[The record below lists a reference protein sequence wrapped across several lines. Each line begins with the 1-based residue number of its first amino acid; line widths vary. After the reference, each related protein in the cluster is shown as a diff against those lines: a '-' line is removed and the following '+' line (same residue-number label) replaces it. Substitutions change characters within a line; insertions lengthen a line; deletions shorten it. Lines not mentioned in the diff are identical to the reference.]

1 MIALLFAL
9 FKGNITRW
17 ETMSFFDLELVIII
31 LTFLVTYYSLQG
43 AGIFALSL
51 GLLIDT
57 FSTGPLGLL
66 TFIYLASFLLIV
78 VGSSLFDCRALVG
91 LSILTF
97 LVVLLK
103 NLVQMLL
110 MVSFSLGSPV
120 SIPWLLAIV
129 TSAMFSGLLAPA
141 VFYLLKSGFR
151 FFLKDVENV
160 F

>member
-17 ETMSFFDLELVIII
+17 ETMRFFDLEIVIII
-31 LTFLVTYYSLQG
+31 LAFLVTYYSLPG
-43 AGIFALSL
+43 AGLFAFSL
-51 GLLIDT
+51 GLLVDT

-66 TFIYLASFLLIV
+66 TFLYLASFLLIV
-78 VGSSLFDCRALVG
+78 LGSSLFDCRALVG

-97 LVVLLK
+97 LVVFIK
-103 NLVQMLL
+103 DFFQMLL
-110 MVSFSLGSPV
+110 LISFSLGTPV
-120 SIPWLLAIV
+120 SIIWLLAMV
-129 TSAMFSGLLAPA
+129 TSAMFSGLLAP
-141 VFYLLKSGFR
+141 VLFYLLKAGCR

>member
-31 LTFLVTYYSLQG
+31 LAFLVTYFSLPG
-43 AGIFALSL
+43 AGLFALSL

-66 TFIYLASFLLIV
+66 TFLYLVSFLFIV
-78 VGSSLFDCRALVG
+78 FGSSLFDCRALVG

-97 LVVLLK
+97 LVVLIK
-103 NLVQMLL
+103 NLFQMLL
-110 MVSFSLGSPV
+110 LVSFSLGSPV
-120 SIPWLLAIV
+120 SITWLLAIV

-141 VFYLLKSGFR
+141 VFYLFKSGCR
-151 FFLKDVENV
+151 FFLKDVEWHV
-160 F
+160 